1 MELLDVDLDSPSN
14 IFSSLSASLLAKNL
28 LVLEAYTMDEDFGS
42 SVWATPATGVISLL
56 SPNISSTISQFDDFD
71 EFGPQEDVFRHEDDD
86 DDFGD
91 FGEFGQAEDTTEE
104 FESSDGF
111 KETEL
116 EPAAGSSSLD
126 WEPLRFDSHPS
137 RQMLE
142 TQIDEILGPL
152 WSKDDLGD
160 ALTDEDARE
169 VGGLAQ
175 ILVTPDR

>member
-1 MELLDVDLDSPSN
+1 
-14 IFSSLSASLLAKNL
+14 
-28 LVLEAYTMDEDFGS
+28 MDEDFGS

-71 EFGPQEDVFRHEDDD
+71 EFGLQEDVSRDEDDD
-86 DDFGD
+86 DEFGD
-91 FGEFGQAEDTTEE
+91 FGEFGQVEDTTEV
-104 FESSDGF
+104 FRGSNGF

-116 EPAAGSSSLD
+116 EPEAGSSSLD

-142 TQIDEILGPL
+142 TQIEEILGPF
-152 WSKDDLGD
+152 WSNDDLGE
-160 ALTDEDARE
+160 ALTDEDVRE

>member
-1 MELLDVDLDSPSN
+1 
-14 IFSSLSASLLAKNL
+14 
-28 LVLEAYTMDEDFGS
+28 MDEDFGS

-56 SPNISSTISQFDDFD
+56 SPNVSSTISQFDDFD
-71 EFGPQEDVFRHEDDD
+71 EFGLQEDVSKREDDD

-91 FGEFGQAEDTTEE
+91 FGDFGQAEDMTEE
-104 FESSDGF
+104 FGGSSGF

-116 EPAAGSSSLD
+116 EPAAGSSLWD
-126 WEPLRFDSHPS
+126 WEPLRFDSYPS

-142 TQIDEILGPL
+142 TQVEEILGPL
-152 WSKDDLGD
+152 WSKDDLGE
-160 ALTDEDARE
+160 ALTDEDVRE